1 MHKLLLTLML
11 YMLLAVGSMIQCPW
25 SIVSTLKA
33 QEVEAP
39 DYKQIRAA
47 ISNQKGQNYYPTLM
61 RRYLA
66 NDSTLTLEQVRNLY
80 YGFALQEDFVPYQT
94 QKKELYDIR
103 RALTN
108 SGGNPR
114 HCPEAIRISQM
125 VLDDNPFDLLAIS
138 TMSFAFLQLQDSI
151 SFHLWDEKQT
161 SLLDAIVSSGDGE
174 TKETAFHVINI
185 EHEYEVL
192 NRLGLQIEKDSLC
205 NESIEY
211 LKVKENSE
219 EIPGLFFNFGAC
231 RSVYKRRYEK

>member
-1 MHKLLLTLML
+1 MYKLLLILML
-11 YMLLAVGSMIQCPW
+11 HLLLAVGAMTNCPW
-25 SIVSTLKA
+25 SAISALQA

-39 DYKQIRAA
+39 DYKEIRMA
-47 ISNQKGQNYYPTLM
+47 ISNQKGQNYYPSLM
-61 RRYLA
+61 RRYMA
-66 NDSTLTLEQVRNLY
+66 NDTTLTLEQIRHLY

-94 QKKELYDIR
+94 EKKELYDIR

-114 HCPEAIRISQM
+114 FCPEAIRISQN

-138 TMSFAFLQLQDSI
+138 TMSFAFLQLQDST

-205 NESIEY
+205 NENVEY

-219 EIPGLFFNFGAC
+219 DIPGLFFNFGTC
-231 RSVYKRRYEK
+231 RSVYKKRYEK

>member
-11 YMLLAVGSMIQCPW
+11 HLLLAVGAMTNCPW
-25 SIVSTLKA
+25 SAISVLQA

-39 DYKQIRAA
+39 DYKEIRMS
-47 ISNQKGQNYYPTLM
+47 INNQKGPNYYPSLM
-61 RRYLA
+61 RRYMA
-66 NDSTLTLEQVRNLY
+66 NDTTLTLEQIRHLY

-94 QKKELYDIR
+94 EKKELYDIR
-103 RALTN
+103 RTLTRD
-108 SGGNPR
+108 GGNPR
-114 HCPEAIRISQM
+114 HCPEAIRISQN

-138 TMSFAFLQLQDSI
+138 TLSFAYLQLQDST

-192 NRLGLQIEKDSLC
+192 NRLGLQIEADSLC
-205 NESIEY
+205 NENVEY
-211 LKVKENSE
+211 LKVKDNAE

-231 RSVYKRRYEK
+231 RSVYKKRYEK